1 MEKTERQAGAAETE
15 QPGLG
20 GGAALRLALGVAAV
34 ALVLDQASKWVIEEF
49 VMDPPRVIEV
59 TGFFNLVLVHNT
71 GVSFGLF
78 GEQTAWKPWVLGALA
93 FAISGALLYWL
104 RREPERLLALAV
116 GLIVGGAMGN
126 VADRVRLGA
135 VMDFLDLHLGTWHW
149 PAFNLAD
156 SAITMGVAILV
167 FDGLFRERRRSK
179 K

>member
-1 MEKTERQAGAAETE
+1 MEKTDRQAGAAETE
-15 QPGLG
+15 QPGRQG
-20 GGAALRLALGVAAV
+20 SAALRLAFAVAAA
-34 ALVLDQASKWVIEEF
+34 ALVLDQASKWAIVEF
-49 VMDPPRVIEV
+49 VMDPPRAIEV

-78 GEQTAWKPWVLGALA
+78 GEQTAWKPWALGALA

-104 RREPERLLALAV
+104 RREPERFLALAV

-126 VADRVRLGA
+126 VVDRARLGA
-135 VMDFLDLHLGTWHW
+135 VMDFLDFHLGTWHW

-156 SAITMGVAILV
+156 SAIIMGVAILV

-179 K
+179 N

>member
-1 MEKTERQAGAAETE
+1 MEKTERQAVAAEAE
-15 QPGLG
+15 QPDRG
-20 GGAALRLALGVAAV
+20 GGAVLRLALSVAAAV
-34 ALVLDQASKWVIEEF
+34 LVLDQASKWAIEEF

-59 TGFFNLVLVHNT
+59 TGFFSLVLVHNT

-93 FAISGALLYWL
+93 IAVSGALLYWL
-104 RREPERLLALAV
+104 RREPERFVALGV
-116 GLIVGGAMGN
+116 GLIVGGALGN
-126 VADRVRLGA
+126 VVDRVRLGA

-156 SAITMGVAILV
+156 SAITIGVAFLV